1 MKVPVKLFAMVREVA
16 GYDEITLTLSEASP
30 TVAELR
36 AELLQQYAGLAA
48 LLPFCQVAVNQEI
61 AGDEQVLQ
69 AQDEVA
75 ILPPFSGG

>member
-16 GYDEITLTLSEASP
+16 GYDEITLTLPDATP
-30 TVAELR
+30 TVGELR
-36 AELLQQYAGLAA
+36 AALLQQYDALGA

>member
-16 GYDEITLTLSEASP
+16 GYDEITLTLPDAIP
-30 TVAELR
+30 TVGELR
-36 AELLQQYAGLAA
+36 AAMLQQYVGLAA